1 MSPPHVPAPGGH
13 VRAWRSRFGRA
24 LTGACVWGTMV
35 VMVLIHR
42 VPSILSEGCG
52 RSTRSESWV
61 GPWRSSSLG
70 EGIPPPQARAPT
82 PSLPGSGARGR
93 VAPVDS
99 SGHVRVR
106 SRPPCTCVRPHARAR
121 GLPHA
126 GMPVPGPWRAPGEL
140 RTIPVTLGCSRCPRS
155 PCGPPCGPQGDRGM
169 PIPGPTRAPGGLRG
183 SIWTLSPPMPGRA
196 LLRPAWRAAGGGYEL
211 SRMLKQVFSGRLCI
225 VCIVY
230 TESERW

>member
-1 MSPPHVPAPGGH
+1 M
-13 VRAWRSRFGRA
+13 
-24 LTGACVWGTMV
+24 WGTMV

-42 VPSILSEGCG
+42 VPSILPEGSG
-52 RSTRSESWV
+52 RSTRPESWV

-82 PSLPGSGARGR
+82 PLPPWVRGTGPRGTRRFERARAGAIPP
-93 VAPVDS
+93 PV
-99 SGHVRVR
+99 HVRATAR
-106 SRPPCTCVRPHARAR
+106 TCTG